1 MSIHYEQQNYPSG
14 TILIRDFEGNVE
26 VEDIIESWKF
36 LLTNN
41 MLGENVL
48 GVINNICA
56 CNLRMDMNS
65 FQYLIAY
72 LKTEDAFKRIRL
84 AVICEDPKKIIF
96 PSMGEFIQDLQ
107 IKPFTTYDAAV
118 DWIIKQ

>member
-1 MSIHYEQQNYPSG
+1 MSIHYDQQNYPSG
-14 TILIRDFEGNVE
+14 TVLIRDFEGNIE
-26 VEDIIESWKF
+26 VQDIIESWKF

-41 MLGENVL
+41 MLDENVL

-56 CNLRMDMNS
+56 CNLKMDINS

-72 LKTEDAFKRIRL
+72 LKTEAAFKRIRL

-96 PSMGEFIQDLQ
+96 PSMGEFIENLQ
-107 IKPFTTYDAAV
+107 IKPFTTYDAAI
-118 DWIIKQ
+118 DWILKQ